1 MSRLGGSIFGC
12 GVRRL
17 APFEWIGNCG
27 PSRAGSNKVWKWNRH
42 PPAGSPGDTVSAGS
56 ETDKTRAQKHVAD
69 ARSDTQESGTVT
81 WPTTNEPRSD
91 ALQLE
96 HEREQR
102 RRSETLNPGP
112 ARGQDTAEST
122 GVTCKRQTN
131 MRQMAEHLRL
141 KPGSQ
146 KTPTVAHDRRH
157 GRTQRATTAATAAP
171 DSAPKTAPAR
181 QKRGATGHRSRA
193 QRAAQTT
200 PPTGKSSPRRSTR
213 SMADDAHRTPKAA
226 TSTNWRQ
233 PAYEA
238 PEGPKSLEKA
248 SDQSNT
254 GGSWQQTAGGRG
266 FAGAQNPGKSR

>member
-1 MSRLGGSIFGC
+1 M
-12 GVRRL
+12 
-17 APFEWIGNCG
+17 
-27 PSRAGSNKVWKWNRH
+27 
-42 PPAGSPGDTVSAGS
+42 GSPANSPRDTASAGS
-56 ETDKTRAQKHVAD
+56 ETDKTRAEEPVAE
-69 ARSDTQESGTVT
+69 ARGETQESKTAT

-91 ALQLE
+91 GLQLA

-112 ARGQDTAEST
+112 ARGQDTAECT
-122 GVTCKRQTN
+122 GVTCTRQTN

-146 KTPTVAHDRRH
+146 KTPTAAHD
-157 GRTQRATTAATAAP
+157 AATAAQ

-213 SMADDAHRTPKAA
+213 SMAAHAHRAPKEA
-226 TSTNWRQ
+226 TSTNWSQ
-233 PAYEA
+233 PAYDA

-254 GGSWQQTAGGRG
+254 GGSWQQAAEGRG
-266 FAGAQNPGKSR
+266 FAGAKNPEKSR